1 MLLSNTDIERFNDF
15 VIKTSIREEVH
26 AATKWGG
33 VGTKIIPMFIN
44 NLHKISRSK
53 KFICIRGVEIK
64 NPDAP

>member
-33 VGTKIIPMFIN
+33 GGWGQK
-44 NLHKISRSK
+44 
-53 KFICIRGVEIK
+53 
-64 NPDAP
+64 